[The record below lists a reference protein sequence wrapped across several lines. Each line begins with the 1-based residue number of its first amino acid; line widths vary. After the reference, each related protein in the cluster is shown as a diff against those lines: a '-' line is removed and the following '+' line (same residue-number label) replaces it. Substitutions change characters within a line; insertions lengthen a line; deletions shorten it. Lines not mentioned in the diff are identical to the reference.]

1 MPNQLAIVSS
11 PDTYSQAA
19 RRFLQLLPTSC
30 INAEKM
36 FLESIKPSPQPSP
49 ETSRANSPPPPPLL
63 TSSPAYL
70 NHLDKPV
77 PLQTGILK
85 PTATNVS
92 TNPFDNISH
101 SRSRSGSNGS
111 SSSVTSISSSSSALQ
126 TGNTGSFS
134 ILNGGTNSANVH
146 SQASTAA
153 STAASSSIGSYQF
166 QYIPPEVS
174 YHNNL
179 EVAREAIN
187 TCARRCKCWSNT
199 YDKCDVSKE
208 NLKEDLNSVP
218 KQVTK
223 ALEMEDVQVHVRVT
237 SEEDDEFEN
246 LGRFR
251 SRAATSSHTKLSR
264 ATSLR
269 VHNHLHPEGRTQ
281 GGKIVLRDGST
292 EHAPSQGQLQSVG
305 SVSGR
310 VSPRMGRRIS
320 DDLKSR
326 FEDRAGLLLKV
337 LLEKLSEMLQQPP
350 VVNVVLTRLISR
362 LAHYP
367 HPLLRSLLLNH
378 QLVLKPGVPN
388 LLNVSSQLHSN
399 Y

>member
-1 MPNQLAIVSS
+1 MQSAIV
-11 PDTYSQAA
+11 
-19 RRFLQLLPTSC
+19 
-30 INAEKM
+30 
-36 FLESIKPSPQPSP
+36 
-49 ETSRANSPPPPPLL
+49 
-63 TSSPAYL
+63 
-70 NHLDKPV
+70 
-77 PLQTGILK
+77 K
-85 PTATNVS
+85 PTATSVG

-126 TGNTGSFS
+126 TGNTGSS
-134 ILNGGTNSANVH
+134 NLLNGGTNSANVH
-146 SQASTAA
+146 SHAST
-153 STAASSSIGSYQF
+153 SVSSSIGSYQF

-174 YHNNL
+174 YYNNL

-187 TCARRCKCWSNT
+187 TCALRCKCWSNT

-218 KQVTK
+218 RQVTK
-223 ALEMEDVQVHVRVT
+223 ALEMEDVQVHVHVT

-246 LGRFR
+246 FGRFR

-269 VHNHLHPEGRTQ
+269 VHNHLHPEGRTED
-281 GGKIVLRDGST
+281 GKIVLRDGST

-305 SVSGR
+305 SMSGR
-310 VSPRMGRRIS
+310 MSPRMSRRIS

-367 HPLLRSLLLNH
+367 HPLIRSLLLNH

-388 LLNVSSQLHSN
+388 LLNVSLWLHDIHWQDCHV
-399 Y
+399 